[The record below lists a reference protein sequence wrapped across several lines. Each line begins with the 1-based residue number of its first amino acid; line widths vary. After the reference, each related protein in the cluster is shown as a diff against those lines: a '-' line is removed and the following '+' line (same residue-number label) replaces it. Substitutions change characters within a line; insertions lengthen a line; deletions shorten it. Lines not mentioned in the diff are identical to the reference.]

1 MSDDDI
7 ESTTREA
14 EEYLEDEEDRGPSE
28 SREVKKRKR
37 EDNMTDTD
45 LVFLRKKFPFLSE
58 LSDRFIRSQTSCSRW
73 RQPPSR

>member
-14 EEYLEDEEDRGPSE
+14 EEYLEDEEDRGTSE

-58 LSDRFIRSQTSCSRW
+58 LSDRFIRSSTMSLTALLF
-73 RQPPSR
+73 